1 MRALLLSVL
10 ATAALSACGGPSRVG
25 DARAQALLAMP
36 VPQYYAEL
44 AVARELLNA
53 CQAYVLDTKL
63 AEDMNELR
71 NSQGRGSVA
80 AARQTGAIGLETQ
93 VKKRSIAA
101 RNGGSF
107 ETLDPCTTLD
117 QENVD
122 QTPMSVFIL
131 SKR

>member
-1 MRALLLSVL
+1 MRAFIFPVL
-10 ATAALSACGGPSRVG
+10 AAAALSACGGPSQIG

-44 AVARELLNA
+44 GVARELLNA

-63 AEDMNELR
+63 AEEMNELR
-71 NSQGRGSVA
+71 NSQGRGSIA
-80 AARQTGAIGLETQ
+80 AQRQTGAIGLETQ

-101 RNGGSF
+101 SNGGSF
-107 ETLDPCTTLD
+107 ETLDPCTALD
-117 QENVD
+117 QEYAR
-122 QTPMSVFIL
+122 QTPMSVFIR